1 MNELKVYK
9 ERPCKKCGVVFAT
22 QRCPTCMRAKN
33 RNRYEE
39 NPEKV
44 KAASRKW
51 HKENPEKVKAAD
63 RKWHKENLEK
73 VKAAVRKWHKE
84 NPEKVKAAARKW
96 QEENPEKAKEADRKR
111 RETLSDGYVSKRI
124 GVPTKELSPE
134 IIELK
139 REQLSM
145 FRLNKELNTT
155 IQQLTKEV
163 K

>member
-1 MNELKVYK
+1 MNDLKVYK

-22 QRCPTCMRAKN
+22 QRCSPCKRAAYRKWREGN
-33 RNRYEE
+33 PEKVKERTRKQREE

-44 KAASRKW
+44 KATIRKW
-51 HKENPEKVKAAD
+51 REK
-63 RKWHKENLEK
+63 
-73 VKAAVRKWHKE
+73 

-96 QEENPEKAKEADRKR
+96 REENPENAKATARKHI
-111 RETLSDGYVSKRI
+111 EILSDCYVSKRI
-124 GVPTKELSPE
+124 GALIKDLSPE

-145 FRLNKELNTT
+145 FRLNKELNAT